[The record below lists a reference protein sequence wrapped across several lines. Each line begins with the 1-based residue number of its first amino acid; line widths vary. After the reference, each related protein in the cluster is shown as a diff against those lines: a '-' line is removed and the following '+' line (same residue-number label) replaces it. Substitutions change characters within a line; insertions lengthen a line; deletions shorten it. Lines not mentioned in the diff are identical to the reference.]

1 MAKYK
6 TKVSIPENPVRLNRY
21 TFPET
26 GEVVEARSY
35 AESLKKRKEVKPV
48 KKEKEK
54 KEGEKPASD
63 IIVPSKEEQVVK
75 E

>member
-1 MAKYK
+1 MAQYK
-6 TKVSIPENPVRLNRY
+6 TKVSIPENPVPLSRY

-63 IIVPSKEEQVVK
+63 IIVTSKEEQVVK

>member
-1 MAKYK
+1 MAQYK
-6 TKVSIPENPVRLNRY
+6 TKVSIPENPVPLNRY

-35 AESLKKRKEVKPV
+35 EESLKKRKEV
-48 KKEKEK
+48 
-54 KEGEKPASD
+54 EKPASD
-63 IIVPSKEEQVVK
+63 IIVPSKEGK